1 MKKFLVLFV
10 ITLVFLC
17 GCSNDDNKDEVK
29 LEVEKISCDTMKE
42 YMKGSNTVLVDVR
55 TESEYNEKHLPDA
68 INIPYD
74 NILEGS
80 KESGAIDI
88 NTKIIVYCKSGKRSS
103 IAADELA
110 KAGFKYV
117 YDLGAMSNCDK

>member
-103 IAADELA
+103 IAADELS